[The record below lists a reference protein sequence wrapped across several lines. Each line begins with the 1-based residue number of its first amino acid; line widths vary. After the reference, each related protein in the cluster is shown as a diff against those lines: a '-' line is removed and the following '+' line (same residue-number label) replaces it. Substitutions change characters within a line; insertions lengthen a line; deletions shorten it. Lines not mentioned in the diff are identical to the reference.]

1 MLREIPTTTDLKIHV
16 VASGDLAVCA
26 AHAMLFNP
34 DIRQATFSS
43 PPVSHRKGP
52 AMLHVLKIMDVPQVT
67 GMAAALGNRKITVA
81 VPEANDWV
89 WAESLTRLANQGKL
103 TIKPSG
109 SKVD

>member
-1 MLREIPTTTDLKIHV
+1 
-16 VASGDLAVCA
+16 
-26 AHAMLFNP
+26 
-34 DIRQATFSS
+34 
-43 PPVSHRKGP
+43 
-52 AMLHVLKIMDVPQVT
+52 MDVPQVT